1 LITADFWKFFAGLGV
16 FLYGM
21 FHLED
26 SLKQIEG
33 RSFKLF
39 LKKFTKN
46 KLSAILSGTLVT
58 GFLQS
63 SSIVNLIMLSFV
75 GAGIISMRNAFGVV
89 IGSNI
94 GGTFN
99 SWLIAMLGFKINFS
113 TITMP
118 LLAISSICLLLLKN
132 QKLIYNLSKFLMG
145 FSLIFLGLD
154 FMKESMELLIKE
166 FNILNFLNYPLSFFV
181 LIGFVIT
188 AIIQTSSAM
197 VVIVLSALYSQV
209 ISIEVATSTVLG
221 AELGTTI
228 KLLIS
233 SIGGISAK
241 KRLAMGNFIFNF
253 FTSLFGF
260 VFLSSIIKFIKIYLG
275 IEDSIFI
282 LVSFQSIINIVAAIL
297 FYFVLNYYTGF
308 LEKIIGNNDK
318 TITYYLNET
327 NNGISNTFNELIEKE
342 IGLFI
347 CRIIQFNK
355 AIFNIDSQIENN
367 SLKDLEKNK
376 LLLNMVSLT
385 DKYALLKQAEG
396 EVITFYTKNSVYDL
410 NTEDSKRLNLL
421 MASLRNAMY
430 SAKCMKDIIL
440 DEKNLRNSANDLKY
454 NFYNSFRDELAVFYS
469 TINLIFV
476 SENNQ
481 YIFSELEKLVNNIK
495 VNYDEKIKNFYKEL
509 TSGVIKEVDIS
520 TLFNINR
527 EIYSSCKALI
537 FSLKDYLLDAE
548 SAEKFENGSVKISI
562 IK

>member
-1 LITADFWKFFAGLGV
+1 
-16 FLYGM
+16 M
-21 FHLED
+21 
-26 SLKQIEG
+26 
-33 RSFKLF
+33 
-39 LKKFTKN
+39 
-46 KLSAILSGTLVT
+46 
-58 GFLQS
+58 
-63 SSIVNLIMLSFV
+63 
-75 GAGIISMRNAFGVV
+75 
-89 IGSNI
+89 
-94 GGTFN
+94 
-99 SWLIAMLGFKINFS
+99 
-113 TITMP
+113 
-118 LLAISSICLLLLKN
+118 
-132 QKLIYNLSKFLMG
+132 
-145 FSLIFLGLD
+145 
-154 FMKESMELLIKE
+154 
-166 FNILNFLNYPLSFFV
+166 
-181 LIGFVIT
+181 
-188 AIIQTSSAM
+188 
-197 VVIVLSALYSQV
+197 
-209 ISIEVATSTVLG
+209 
-221 AELGTTI
+221 
-228 KLLIS
+228 
-233 SIGGISAK
+233 
-241 KRLAMGNFIFNF
+241 
-253 FTSLFGF
+253 
-260 VFLSSIIKFIKIYLG
+260 
-275 IEDSIFI
+275 
-282 LVSFQSIINIVAAIL
+282 
-297 FYFVLNYYTGF
+297 
-308 LEKIIGNNDK
+308 
-318 TITYYLNET
+318 NET